1 METLA
6 KLIALAALSAL
17 ATLTTVVI
25 FTNADIPFQYV
36 AFSVNLVVLAITGV
50 AFSTF
55 ASIDA
60 KMENLRL
67 KMKLAKSELSPI
79 KDLVAFM
86 KAKEENAEKVD
97 IQGIH
102 TDIHVDTFPV
112 EDNINPRTK
121 KPYKMSLARRQ
132 ALREKALEREQN
144 KRIAKTTAKSTAR
157 KVAKKKKS
165 I

>member
-1 METLA
+1 METLS
-6 KLIALAALSAL
+6 KLIALAALSSL
-17 ATLTTVVI
+17 ATLTTVII

-36 AFSVNLVVLAITGV
+36 AFSVNLVFLAITGV
-50 AFSTF
+50 AFSTLT
-55 ASIDA
+55 SIDV

-67 KMKLAKSELSPI
+67 REKLAKWGSTAI
-79 KDLVAFM
+79 KSLVDFL
-86 KAKEENAEKVD
+86 KAREENAEKVD

-102 TDIHVDTFPV
+102 TDIHIDTFPV

-121 KPYKMSLARRQ
+121 KPYKMSAERRQ